1 MQELKVP
8 RMTSIDDC
16 VVTHYDTFSAWA
28 PRTPST
34 CVFMENHGKIC
45 KGDSGSPMIC
55 QKDGRWTVVAIS
67 SWSLVACFGK
77 HIPSVYT
84 NVADF
89 LPWITSVT

>member
-1 MQELKVP
+1 MLLGDVGGPMQELKVP

-45 KGDSGSPMIC
+45 KVRRFEDKTNLKACASLYIFISCGRLLMVGSSI
-55 QKDGRWTVVAIS
+55 
-67 SWSLVACFGK
+67 
-77 HIPSVYT
+77 
-84 NVADF
+84 
-89 LPWITSVT
+89 